1 MLLKRS
7 SPVSTQHDVDSSK
20 PEADQNTE
28 PTAGMPARPGG
39 GGGMYSSAS
48 LPHTL
53 RNDTHLDYTQRKSWN
68 IGAVYVRSAVM
79 ILFVFDLSLF
89 RFLVYSQGRNVPI
102 LVPQNPLTTLD
113 LTLPQRELKRLSI
126 KRARMQVAQQIQAQR
141 QTNLPQ
147 MKIRLVIWKL

>member
-1 MLLKRS
+1 
-7 SPVSTQHDVDSSK
+7 
-20 PEADQNTE
+20 
-28 PTAGMPARPGG
+28 
-39 GGGMYSSAS
+39 
-48 LPHTL
+48 
-53 RNDTHLDYTQRKSWN
+53 
-68 IGAVYVRSAVM
+68 M

-147 MKIRLVIWKL
+147 MKIRLVI